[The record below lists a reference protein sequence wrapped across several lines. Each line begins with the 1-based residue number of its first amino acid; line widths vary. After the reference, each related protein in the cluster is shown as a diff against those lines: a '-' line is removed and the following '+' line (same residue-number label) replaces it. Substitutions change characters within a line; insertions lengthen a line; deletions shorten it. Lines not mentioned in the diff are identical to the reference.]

1 MCVNISLVILT
12 VHETPPDKSD
22 DAAFLNENGG
32 SENMFYKAARE
43 QVLLNKLPKKV
54 LYKKNIALSN
64 IVYLVHVH

>member
-1 MCVNISLVILT
+1 MT

-43 QVLLNKLPKKV
+43 QVLLNKLLKKV
-54 LYKKNIALSN
+54 LYKKPNGLLTF
-64 IVYLVHVH
+64 VYLVLF